1 MKTKRQQEILDIIAK
16 EEIETQEQLL
26 ERLRER
32 GINTTQATISRDI
45 KQLHLVKE
53 GTPGGLYKYA
63 VAQRKSAHNF
73 TERLKAILR
82 EGVAFDVA
90 QNIAVAKTMPGMAN
104 ALAAAVDDGMD
115 IPDMVGSL
123 AGDDTIIFI
132 MRTNEAAHDFCEEM
146 RSMLH

>member
-1 MKTKRQQEILDIIAK
+1 M
-16 EEIETQEQLL
+16 
-26 ERLRER
+26 
-32 GINTTQATISRDI
+32 
-45 KQLHLVKE
+45 KE
-53 GTPGGLYKYA
+53 GTPGGLYKY
-63 VAQRKSAHNF
+63 VVTQRRAAHNF

-146 RSMLH
+146 RTMLH